1 MLALPAPRGA
11 RRQAAKAGGGA
22 RRPAFAAA
30 GFYKGRARCAR
41 RRKESEAVDPSGPA
55 PGGGESEAVDPGS
68 RPKNG
73 RRRQGAAAR
82 GRQAPP
88 SRGGNGSRAAA
99 PPARGTGRGGGR
111 GAAAAAGR
119 GAAPA
124 PALVLITRY
133 QMRAGRHACRGEE
146 AGRSGF
152 GRYMSERVGPHHRDE
167 RGAAR
172 AALAFGDV
180 VATGFAAVGVG
191 SAALPRPP
199 PPPAD
204 AWRVGESLAECFLE
218 DHEGA
223 SFPHPYSRDQRNP
236 LASPAGPDLAG
247 YCADGGE
254 TVFLFGEVKTT
265 GDKSRPPSVVRD
277 LRRQMEM
284 LRPGENRP
292 VF

>member
-1 MLALPAPRGA
+1 
-11 RRQAAKAGGGA
+11 
-22 RRPAFAAA
+22 
-30 GFYKGRARCAR
+30 
-41 RRKESEAVDPSGPA
+41 
-55 PGGGESEAVDPGS
+55 
-68 RPKNG
+68 
-73 RRRQGAAAR
+73 
-82 GRQAPP
+82 
-88 SRGGNGSRAAA
+88 
-99 PPARGTGRGGGR
+99 
-111 GAAAAAGR
+111 
-119 GAAPA
+119 
-124 PALVLITRY
+124 
-133 QMRAGRHACRGEE
+133 
-146 AGRSGF
+146 
-152 GRYMSERVGPHHRDE
+152 MSERVGPHHRDE

-172 AALAFGDV
+172 AARAFGDV
-180 VATGFAAVGVG
+180 VAAGFAAAGVG

-204 AWRVGESLAECFLE
+204 AWRAGESLAECFLE
-218 DHEGA
+218 DYEGA